1 MKEAGETEHSI
12 VELHWINMDI
22 LAMLTQDEEN
32 NLYIETYFLEGGV
45 STVCD
50 KMQLCEMDSFETVKV
65 QTDPSRQLFTVFL
78 FNSVSIPLPNFGSA
92 SAR

>member
-1 MKEAGETEHSI
+1 MSHRSDKFELNQIEDLNNRNVFTGLMKEAGETEHSI

-50 KMQLCEMDSFETVKV
+50 KMQLCEMSGFETVKV
-65 QTDPSRQLFTVFL
+65 
-78 FNSVSIPLPNFGSA
+78 
-92 SAR
+92 